1 MTAEPVQDTFDDARA
16 RGARPGRRWL
26 AATALAVVVL
36 AGGCGSKEPEQAAPS
51 DPVGGLDAAPS
62 AEGDIGPPVDGGAL
76 VYGLNAETSSL
87 HPYVG
92 QWNSSA
98 YTMANAIYDPLTAVG
113 EDGKVRPYLAESITS
128 NEDFT
133 VWTIGL
139 RDGVLF
145 HNGEPLDADAVV
157 MNIQASKASA
167 LIGAGF
173 VTMTDVHAVDEK
185 TVEVT
190 FSEPWSTFAAA
201 LTLQPGYMAAPAM
214 LSAPDAATTPPIGTG
229 PFKFE
234 ERVSGDETTV
244 IKNEDYWQEGLP
256 HLDSVVFKITTDT
269 TSRGAALTSGD
280 VAAIEVMDSAL
291 LKTMVDAEEAG
302 EVQLFTT
309 AGQETDESVI
319 ALNTTKA
326 PFDDPVARQALAY
339 AIDQETIAEQAY
351 GGMYPAA
358 WGNFEEDSPYFI
370 TREEAGYPDPDPTKA
385 SELATQYEQDNGEP
399 LSFTFLAGSDP
410 TLLSIAQYLQQTL
423 SEVGI
428 EMKIEAGESAS
439 IITRVITGDYQA
451 STFGMWSTPNL
462 DKGYPFVATDP
473 VAVGISLN
481 YTKLVDPE
489 LYAAMDEARA
499 TDDEAAQNEA
509 WAKAQKRMATNLDR
523 IFLVHPR
530 YAIASSDAVH
540 GFTKATFP
548 GSDERAFNP
557 TMVNPFLGAVWMSET

>member
-1 MTAEPVQDTFDDARA
+1 MSAEPVPHTIDARE
-16 RGARPGRRWL
+16 GGVRRRRAWL
-26 AATALAVVVL
+26 AAALAVGVL
-36 AGGCGSKEPEQAAPS
+36 AASACGSSQPEQASEPQT
-51 DPVGGLDAAPS
+51 VGGLDAPPS
-62 AEGDIGPPVDGGAL
+62 AEADVGDPVDGGLL

-98 YTMANAIYDPLTAVG
+98 YTMANTIYDPLAAVG
-113 EDGKVRPYLAESITS
+113 EDGIVRPYLAKSITS
-128 NEDFT
+128 NDDFT
-133 VWTIGL
+133 VWTIEL
-139 RDGVLF
+139 RDGVQF
-145 HNGEPLDADAVV
+145 HNGESLDADAVV
-157 MNIQASKASA
+157 MNINASKESA

-173 VTMTDVHAVDEK
+173 VTMQDVQPVEEMK
-185 TVEVT
+185 VEVT

-214 LSAPDAATTPPIGTG
+214 LAAEDAATTEPIGTG

-234 ERVSGDETTV
+234 ERVPGDETRV
-244 IKNEDYWQEGLP
+244 VKNADYWQEGLP
-256 HLDSVVFKITTDT
+256 HLDEVVFKIASDT
-269 TSRGAALTSGD
+269 TARGSALTSGD
-280 VAAIEVMDSAL
+280 LAAIEVMDNAL
-291 LKTMVDAEEAG
+291 LKTMVDMEEQG
-302 EVQLFTT
+302 SVQLFTT

-319 ALNTTKA
+319 ALNTTKE

-351 GGMYPAA
+351 DGMYPPA
-358 WGNFEEDSPYFI
+358 WGNFEEGSPYYI
-370 TREEAGYPDPDPTKA
+370 SREEAGYPEPNADRA
-385 SELATQYEQDNGEP
+385 RELATQYQTDNGTP

-423 SEVGI
+423 NDVGI

-462 DKGYPFVATDP
+462 DKGYPFIATDP
-473 VAVGISLN
+473 VDVGISLN

-489 LYAAMDEARA
+489 LMAAMDEARA
-499 TDDEAAQNEA
+499 TDDPAKQNEA
-509 WAKAQKRMATNLDR
+509 WAKAQKRMAANLDR

-530 YAIASSDAVH
+530 YAIAANERVH

-548 GSDERAFNP
+548 DSNERAFNP
-557 TMVNPFLGAVWMSET
+557 TMVNPFLSAVWMTET